1 MHIIAILF
9 FLAALSLA
17 IGVIFASLADYKDK
31 IVDAL
36 LGRHLGAHGGVV
48 LVSNHP
54 SEACAV
60 GMSAAA
66 NEDFS
71 LPLAA

>member
-1 MHIIAILF
+1 MHIVAILL
-9 FLAALSLA
+9 FLATLSLA

-31 IVDAL
+31 IIDAL
-36 LGRHLGAHGGVV
+36 LGRNLGSHGGVV
-48 LVSNHP
+48 LVSNQS
-54 SEACAV
+54 SEARAV